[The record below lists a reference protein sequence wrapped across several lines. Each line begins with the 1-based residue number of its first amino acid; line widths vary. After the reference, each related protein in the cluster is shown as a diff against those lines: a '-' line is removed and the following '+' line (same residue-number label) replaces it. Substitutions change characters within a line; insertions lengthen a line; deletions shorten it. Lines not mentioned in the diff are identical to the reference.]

1 MIYAM
6 ATRNGDIV
14 IKTESADNLEE
25 AIDYFSKLKQLP
37 RNEFLKLFLVTEI
50 KK

>member
-6 ATRNGDIV
+6 ATRTGSVV
-14 IKTESADNLEE
+14 IKKRADNLEE

-37 RNEFLKLFLVTEI
+37 KKEFLKLFIVKEV
-50 KK
+50 K

>member
-6 ATRNGDIV
+6 ATRMGSVV
-14 IKTESADNLEE
+14 IKKRADNLEE

-37 RNEFLKLFLVTEI
+37 KKEFLKLFIVTEV
-50 KK
+50 K